1 MSHEDKDELPPFHGL
16 TVAIGLYIS
25 YKAYKV
31 LMDDIKLLRKEYR
44 FEERKKDLFSI
55 LSEQKALDLI
65 KNYKIKRKMYRK
77 YDIDLNK
84 IKEEIQNIHNEYF
97 PLLSKIIEK
106 LDILSLISNYDK
118 TFIMKVIRLSNMVR
132 NRFTILDLFEEMN
145 ILKNFSELFFQL

>member
-1 MSHEDKDELPPFHGL
+1 
-16 TVAIGLYIS
+16 
-25 YKAYKV
+25 
-31 LMDDIKLLRKEYR
+31 
-44 FEERKKDLFSI
+44 